1 MKMLIAICAT
11 CLLLATPSF
20 GQDAPVLVSDNDL
33 QLIRSDLQASRS
45 TIIANTMQFTEQES
59 TAFWPIYRD
68 YTRDQQRIGDKLV
81 QLVKE
86 YAQNYDTL
94 TDTQAKDMTQRLINI
109 QDETLN
115 LKEDYWKQFESALGA
130 KRAAKFY
137 QVDHRLSIFIN
148 LQLTDQI
155 PLIP

>member
-1 MKMLIAICAT
+1 MKMLIAVCVA
-11 CLLLATPSF
+11 CLPLVAPSF
-20 GQDAPVLVSDNDL
+20 GQDTPAVVSDIDI
-33 QLIRSDLQASRS
+33 QLMRSDLQAGRNN
-45 TIIANTMQFTEQES
+45 IIADTMQFTEQES

-68 YTRDQQRIGDKLV
+68 YTRDQQRLGDKLV

-86 YAQNYDTL
+86 YAQSYDTL
-94 TDTQAKDMTQRLINI
+94 TDSQAKDMTQRLINI

-115 LKEDYWKQFESALGA
+115 LKEDYWKRFEKVLGA

-137 QVDHRLSIFIN
+137 QVDHRLSLFVN